1 MSSIALVEGELAGAD
16 RHDDPVLA
24 RRQRT
29 ALAAGRHLANSRL
42 SGGKLPTGAS
52 MIRGGG
58 TVTKQQLPLDFA
70 LDDESGRPWRLSAHL
85 GDSVVLLFLRGD
97 W

>member
-42 SGGKLPTGAS
+42 RRKGRVGTS
-52 MIRGGG
+52 MICPGG